1 MRISIPI
8 LLAALMLH
16 TSSDAQMDPATMNQR
31 STKKTKSIG
40 LGLKAGYNF
49 AKVTNASSVNA
60 STRSGSH
67 AGIFYSPGSNSKQV
81 MGYRSELIYSK
92 QGYDFKNG
100 TTSGKVDLDYII
112 MPHLMTI
119 SISKYFQ
126 LQLGAQMAFLLNAKA
141 DSSANG
147 GSTNPY
153 RPVMDY
159 YNRFDYGF
167 AGGVEIHPVAG
178 LLIGARLNISLADL
192 YKQPEGNMYPVGA

>member
-1 MRISIPI
+1 M
-8 LLAALMLH
+8 
-16 TSSDAQMDPATMNQR
+16 
-31 STKKTKSIG
+31 
-40 LGLKAGYNF
+40 
-49 AKVTNASSVNA
+49 
-60 STRSGSH
+60 
-67 AGIFYSPGSNSKQV
+67 
-81 MGYRSELIYSK
+81 
-92 QGYDFKNG
+92 
-100 TTSGKVDLDYII
+100 DLDYII

-153 RPVMDY
+153 KPVMDY

-192 YKQPEGNMYPVGA
+192 YKQPEGNMYPVGAYPAFFPTNTSVNLKNNVLQVFAGYKF